1 MFKSNPHKGI
11 ILWLLSGCFLVYVM
25 VVVGCITRLTH
36 SGLSINDWSVMGSL
50 PPMSEA
56 SWNEHFT
63 KYQQSPEFQSVN
75 FEMKL
80 DEFKHIFFWEYIHR
94 MIGRFIGFV
103 FIGGFAWFLL
113 RKKIEKKLLIKLLIL
128 VGLGALQGAIGWW
141 MVKSGIQNKPAVSHY
156 RLATHLISA
165 FTVFAF
171 TFWYALEL
179 INTKKIE
186 EKHFDSS
193 TGSGLS
199 VTVEVRAED
208 QAKTLKMRP
217 WIISLFC
224 VLILQIIYGAFTAG
238 FVEMGPENKP
248 LYRPGQIL
256 NTWPKMGD
264 QWVSDLVTIKGS
276 FFANYFENAA
286 GIQFVHRTVAFIVVT
301 LVAFIWYRTSKLKL
315 DRSQYRGV
323 TLLIYGIAVQFILGV
338 YTLIYQV
345 PVVLGVLHQSGAF
358 FLFAV
363 CVYLMFHFRKTKELD
378 SL

>member
-1 MFKSNPHKGI
+1 MFKSNPYKGI

-50 PPMSEA
+50 PPMSDE

-63 KYQQSPEFQSVN
+63 KYQKSPEFQNVN

-80 DEFKHIFFWEYIHR
+80 DEFKRIFFWEYIHR

-103 FIGGFAWFLL
+103 FIGGFGWFLI
-113 RKKIEKKLLIKLLIL
+113 RKRIDKRLMIKLLIL

-179 INTKKIE
+179 MNTKSTE
-186 EKHFDSS
+186 EENS
-193 TGSGLS
+193 L
-199 VTVEVRAED
+199 ED
-208 QAKTLKMRP
+208 KNKVLKMRP
-217 WIISLFC
+217 WIITLFC

-264 QWVSDLVTIKGS
+264 QWISDLVTIKGS

-286 GIQFVHRTVAFIVVT
+286 GIQFVHRTVAFIVVA

-363 CVYLMFHFRKTKELD
+363 CVYLMFHFRKKQEIVA
-378 SL
+378 